1 MTIKHLKI
9 AGLPQELEYA
19 PLVSAVR
26 SDLLERL
33 SSAITEGVFRPGER
47 LIERDLCER
56 LGVSRTSLREALR
69 QLEAEELIQIIPH
82 KGPVV
87 RRISREEFLELWEVR
102 TVIECL
108 AARRFA
114 SYGTAKDINSLERS
128 IKELEAALLARDRT
142 LTKTTKKIFFEC
154 FAAGAKNKPL
164 ERILKQL
171 NARLSFL
178 WSSSFMLPGRP
189 AESVVEL
196 RTLLAAIKSRNADT
210 AHAATVLY
218 NEHAKFV
225 ALTGLEELE
234 KEEKIPVR
242 RLQQSSS

>member
-1 MTIKHLKI
+1 MTISKRNSAKTVPESGEATI
-9 AGLPQELEYA
+9 AT
-19 PLVSAVR
+19 AVR
-26 SDLLERL
+26 SDLLDRL
-33 SSAITEGVFRPGER
+33 SSAITEGVFKPGER

-56 LGVSRTSLREALR
+56 LAVSRTSIREALR
-69 QLEAEELIQIIPH
+69 QLEAEELIEIIPH

-87 RRISREEFLELWEVR
+87 RRISKEEFLELWEVR

-114 SYGTAKDINSLERS
+114 SFGTAKAISNLERS
-128 IKELEAALLARDRT
+128 IRTLEAALLARDPTRT
-142 LTKTTKKIFFEC
+142 RTTKKAFFEC
-154 FAAGAKNKPL
+154 FAAGAQNKSL
-164 ERILKQL
+164 ERILRQL

-178 WSSSFMLPGRP
+178 WSSSLMLPGRA

-196 RTLLAAIKSRNADT
+196 LTLLSAIKSRNPDT

-225 ALTGLEELE
+225 ALAGLDEFE
-234 KEEKIPVR
+234 KQETRTV
-242 RLQQSSS
+242 